1 MNAQLCEVFLGDRID
16 DHNERR
22 FLRRLRVDLERRGC
36 PARIYANFITRSYQR
51 QVDFLVS
58 TAHRLVHVELKTVDP
73 RLPLVSDVN
82 GLWEQQLPDGRQRPL
97 ERNFY
102 RQAQQTTQCISDD
115 MHDLVGRGEVPR
127 PAGTFYS
134 SIHTVICTYP
144 DIPDGSQLGRHR
156 YVSIAGYGQLLELLC
171 NDGPR
176 PAWSDEHWSAF
187 ARYLQLVG
195 EPSDSA
201 EEVERRAS
209 ITALQ
214 DYCRR
219 FVAAHSQN
227 MPPLVPLPALS
238 GQVAIANPLEFLM
251 GAVAAQRTVV
261 FVGPSGA
268 GKSHAARHA
277 AVAVAAAGGVPL
289 WVRCGEYQRGRFSHA
304 LSRAVAP
311 FTTEACLPLLRR
323 VADTGSA
330 AVVILDGL
338 NECAP
343 ADRSELIEGLNALR
357 LRWPMATIITSTEP
371 VESPDAEIAVLNAL
385 LPDDNARSAL
395 LSAYGRPGGLVGAEA
410 FRTPM
415 ELAMAVECGESLS
428 SGTTPAELFDAYIS
442 RLCPA
447 EQTRAGLRRLA
458 CEMGQKM
465 RGSLSLLEARV
476 TLHRG
481 AGASGQE
488 TVIDAVLGSPLLNP
502 TQGHVAFR
510 HETLARFLAAE
521 HLLLDAADS
530 HALAEALRDPRNLDL
545 HDHVV
550 ALEPDP
556 HRKRDLLLE
565 MADVDLLCAAVRG
578 EYGTATAQAISTE
591 VSAVLTDACAAV
603 DEARLVRDDGM
614 PDVDWSSYWTADV
627 SRSIRQQALLGAA
640 GACLADGYFLSEVGT
655 LLDRSDSR
663 CAEEMRRLRA
673 EGHRSAVSVVVQA
686 TYGRLQY
693 GNDRERRRL
702 AVSVVVNGCE
712 RGWNRRRRLAGQSP
726 TRILW
731 TLPGQR
737 RWGRLTAALLLIDS
751 EDPADL
757 MLLPDVFSA
766 AWKVGGYHMRL
777 TALTAAEESAYRADE
792 VTRQR
797 MRTALDECGRD
808 SIMLN
813 SLLFETLAAYDALE
827 PLNTEESIRAQIAGI
842 LAAPA
847 DSQAWQA
854 AQGMIGMHFEDQR
867 LHGPYSEVISA
878 LEDTESLRLHVLAA
892 RSSTFPCNR
901 DWIMAEIVERLD
913 HADDDTRE
921 VLRDAVLYLDWSHP
935 FRQEVVCAHLIAL
948 HGWARLANRLPA
960 APPTDDQSPKRAWRI
975 VDELLFAAIVGSNN
989 YTVEL
994 TALWTELRGP
1004 LAAAAVD
1011 VLAHLQSVSTWRRE
1025 LMQPS
1030 SYERLLTTW
1039 PDQCRKLLEWCIESP
1054 DRITAT
1060 FDNGP
1065 AHDARRHLVGA
1076 LAHIGT
1082 RSTAELLKPHITD
1095 PDIGAAAVAAIRAIE
1110 YRIGTPGT

>member
-1 MNAQLCEVFLGDRID
+1 MNAQLCEVFFGDRID

-22 FLRRLRVDLERRGC
+22 FLQRLRVDLERRGC

-82 GLWEQQLPDGRQRPL
+82 GVWEQQLPDGRRRPL

-102 RQAQQTTQCISDD
+102 RQAQQTTQAISDD
-115 MHDLVGRGEVPR
+115 MHDLAVRGEVPR
-127 PAGTFYS
+127 STGKFYT

-144 DIPDGSQLGRHR
+144 DIPSGSHLARHR
-156 YVSIAGYGQLLELLC
+156 YVDIAGYGQLLELLC

-195 EPSDSA
+195 ELSDSA
-201 EEVERRAS
+201 EEVEHRAS
-209 ITALQ
+209 VTALQ

-219 FVAAHSQN
+219 FVAARRQN
-227 MPPLVPLPALS
+227 MPVLVPLPARS
-238 GQVAIANPLEFLM
+238 GQAAVPNPLEFLM
-251 GAVAAQRTVV
+251 EAVAAQRTVV

-277 AVAVAAAGGVPL
+277 AVAVAEAGGVPL
-289 WVRCGEYQRGRFSHA
+289 WVRCGEYQHGRFSHA

-311 FTTEACLPLLRR
+311 FTTEACMSLLRR

-343 ADRSELIEGLNALR
+343 ADRGELIEGLNALR

-371 VESPDAEIAVLNAL
+371 VERPDAEVTVLHAL

-395 LSAYGRPGGLVGAEA
+395 LSAYGRPDGLVGAEA

-415 ELAMAVECGESLS
+415 ELAMAVECGESLP
-428 SGTTPAELFDAYIS
+428 SGATSTALFDAYIS

-465 RGSLSLLEARV
+465 RGSLALMEARV

-481 AGASGQE
+481 AGASGQDA
-488 TVIDAVLGSPLLNP
+488 VIDAVLGSPLLSP

-510 HETLARFLAAE
+510 HETLGRFLTAE
-521 HLLLDAADS
+521 HLLLDSADGR
-530 HALAEALRDPRNLDL
+530 ALAESLRDPRNLDL

-578 EYGTATAQAISTE
+578 DYGTATALAISTE
-591 VSAVLTDACAAV
+591 ISAAFTEACAV
-603 DEARLVRDDGM
+603 VGEGRLVREDGM
-614 PDVDWSSYWTADV
+614 PDDDWSSYWTAD
-627 SRSIRQQALLGAA
+627 SPRSIRQQALLGAA
-640 GACLADGYFLSEVGT
+640 GACFADGYFLGEAGI
-655 LLDRSDSR
+655 LLDRTDSR

-673 EGHRSAVSVVVQA
+673 EGCRTAVSVVVQA

-693 GNDRERRRL
+693 SDERERCRL

-712 RGWNRRRRLAGQSP
+712 RAWTRRRRLAGQSP

-731 TLPGQR
+731 ALPGQR
-737 RWGRLTAALLLIDS
+737 WWGRLTTALLLIDS

-757 MLLPDVFSA
+757 TLLPDLFSA
-766 AWKVGGYHMRL
+766 AWKAGGYYTRVA
-777 TALTAAEESAYRADE
+777 ALTAAEESEYRADE
-792 VTRQR
+792 DTRQR
-797 MRTALDECGRD
+797 MRAALSECDGD
-808 SIMLN
+808 NILLN
-813 SLLFETLAAYDALE
+813 GLLFETLAAYDALE
-827 PLNTEESIRAQIAGI
+827 PLNTEESIRAEIAVI

-847 DSQAWQA
+847 DPQAWQA

-878 LEDTESLRLHVLAA
+878 LGDAESLRLHVMAA
-892 RSSTFPCNR
+892 RSSTFPHNR
-901 DWIMAEIVERLD
+901 DWIMAEIVGRLD
-913 HADDDTRE
+913 HADDDTRQ
-921 VLRDAVLYLDWSHP
+921 VLRDAVLFLDWSHP

-948 HGWARLANRLPA
+948 HGWARLADRLPA
-960 APPTDDQSPKRAWRI
+960 APPTDAQSPKRAWRI
-975 VDELLFAAIVGSNN
+975 VDELLFAAIVGSNPN
-989 YTVEL
+989 TAEL

-1004 LAAAAVD
+1004 LAAAAAD

-1025 LMQPS
+1025 LLQPS
-1030 SYERLLTTW
+1030 PYEQLLTIW
-1039 PDQCRKLLEWCIESP
+1039 PDQCRQLLEWCVQSP

-1060 FDNGP
+1060 FDNRP
-1065 AHDARRHLVGA
+1065 AHNGRQHLVGA

-1095 PDIGAAAVAAIRAIE
+1095 PDIGAAVVATIRAIE
-1110 YRIGTPGT
+1110 RRIAIPGT